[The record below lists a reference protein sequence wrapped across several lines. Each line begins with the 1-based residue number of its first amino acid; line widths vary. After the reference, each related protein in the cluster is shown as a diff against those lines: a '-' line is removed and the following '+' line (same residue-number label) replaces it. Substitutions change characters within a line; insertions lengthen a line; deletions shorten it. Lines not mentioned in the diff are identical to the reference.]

1 VPHSDFQ
8 QVSFLTFLPPY
19 PDAMH
24 GFVKILTRDQIISDT
39 PKSGKTPRK
48 ADRNHSIIVRVQ
60 QGETVPD
67 LAREYGISEQR
78 VHQILRA

>member
-1 VPHSDFQ
+1 VIHRDFQ
-8 QVSFLTFLPPY
+8 NVSFLTFLPPY

-24 GFVKILTRDQIISDT
+24 GFVKILTRGQVISDT

-48 ADRNHSIIVRVQ
+48 TDRNQSILLRVQ

-67 LAREYGISEQR
+67 LAREFGISEQR
-78 VHQILRA
+78 IHQILRA